1 MFFPEKASSYQ
12 LNDMPD
18 DWVCPDCS
26 AAREDFDLMEER

>member
-1 MFFPEKASSYQ
+1 
-12 LNDMPD
+12 MPD